1 MFDTNSLKSQVAN
14 RGGFAFTGKYLVSF
28 LNTPTR
34 LGYVPSKLLSM
45 TCENT
50 SLPTRSIQAS
60 EKLIYGTS
68 YQMPYKHA
76 YGEISMTFYLTKDM
90 SAKKM
95 FDRWLNLIVDPVSGD
110 LGYYE
115 NYTCDINVAMF
126 GKNIGNPGES
136 SATADYAV
144 KLIRAWPSIVAE
156 VALTHSGGAD
166 IAKLPV
172 TFQYKKWEESSWPV
186 VGAPARTPNPH
197 ER

>member
-34 LGYVPSKLLSM
+34 LGHVPAKLLSM

-76 YGEISMTFYLTKDM
+76 YGEISMTFILQK
-90 SAKKM
+90 
-95 FDRWLNLIVDPVSGD
+95 I
-110 LGYYE
+110 
-115 NYTCDINVAMF
+115 
-126 GKNIGNPGES
+126 
-136 SATADYAV
+136 
-144 KLIRAWPSIVAE
+144 
-156 VALTHSGGAD
+156 
-166 IAKLPV
+166 
-172 TFQYKKWEESSWPV
+172 
-186 VGAPARTPNPH
+186 
-197 ER
+197 

>member
-1 MFDTNSLKSQVAN
+1 MFDTNSLKSQVSA

-28 LNTPTR
+28 LSTPSG
-34 LGYVPSKLLSM
+34 LGTIPSKLLSM

-50 SLPTRSIQAS
+50 ALPTRSIQAS
-60 EKLIYGTS
+60 EKIIYGTS

-90 SAKKM
+90 SAKKL
-95 FDRWLNLIVDPVSGD
+95 FDKWLNLIVDPTSGD

-126 GKNIGNPGES
+126 GKDIGNPGES
-136 SATADYAV
+136 GATADYAV

-172 TFQYKKWEESSWPV
+172 TFQYKKWEESSCRCLVRHQEHPIMV
-186 VGAPARTPNPH
+186 K
-197 ER
+197 